1 MNAKATMNPLYA
13 EGLNIVPSSDGTTLR
28 VRMSG
33 AVEMRDPGELLTP
46 YWNKIDEKAIEQS
59 IRRIEVDMRDLS
71 FMNSSGILTLVRWI
85 TRAKTHG
92 RDNAYQLVLQYDRN
106 VTWQR
111 TSIPT
116 LAKLAPDVVVPSEIN
131 G

>member
-1 MNAKATMNPLYA
+1 MNASTPITPLYA
-13 EGLNIVPSSDGTTLR
+13 EGLNVVPTIEGDVMR
-28 VRMSG
+28 VKMSG

-46 YWNKIDEKAIEQS
+46 YWNKLDEKARERS
-59 IRRIEVDMRDLS
+59 LHRVEVDMRDLN

-85 TRAKTHG
+85 TKAKTHP
-92 RDNAYQLVLQYDRN
+92 RENAYQLVLQYDRN

-116 LAKLAPDVVVPSEIN
+116 LAKLAPDVVVPAEIN

>member
-1 MNAKATMNPLYA
+1 MILVAFAPPARHLLRAKDLADARYFEALGVDDLARADHMK
-13 EGLNIVPSSDGTTLR
+13 R
-28 VRMSG
+28 V
-33 AVEMRDPGELLTP
+33 
-46 YWNKIDEKAIEQS
+46 
-59 IRRIEVDMRDLS
+59 EVDLRDLN

-85 TRAKTHG
+85 TKAKTHPPA
-92 RDNAYQLVLQYDRN
+92 DAYQLILQYDRN

-116 LAKLAPDVVVPSEIN
+116 LAKLAPNVVVPAEIN

>member
-1 MNAKATMNPLYA
+1 MNASTPITPLYA
-13 EGLNIVPSSDGTTLR
+13 EGLNVVPSIEDDVMR

-46 YWNKIDEKAIEQS
+46 YWNKLDEITRERAL
-59 IRRIEVDMRDLS
+59 RRVEVDMRDLS

-85 TRAKTHG
+85 TKAKGHPKE
-92 RDNAYQLVLQYDRN
+92 NAYRLVLQYDRN

-116 LAKLAPDVVVPSEIN
+116 LAKLAPEVVVPAEIN